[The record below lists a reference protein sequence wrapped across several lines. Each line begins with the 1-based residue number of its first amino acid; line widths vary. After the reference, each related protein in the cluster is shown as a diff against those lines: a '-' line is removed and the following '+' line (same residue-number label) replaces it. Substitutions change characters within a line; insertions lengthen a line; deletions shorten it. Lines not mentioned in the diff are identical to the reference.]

1 MPFLTIAS
9 IVVIISYAI
18 YSRVNTD
25 TSQNKTSQEPEILS
39 EEVQAVTPT
48 LSTSPTQDPTSAPK
62 PTTAAKIDVQVDSNL
77 NGVAPTSEKLV
88 YPGSAKVRTDG
99 SAQIY
104 ESNADGDTVYNWYK
118 SEFDKRSYNIR
129 NNVRT
134 KANDKFKAVLQ
145 GVSQLSSLKVTIDQ
159 ENAGAKTIITVE

>member
-25 TSQNKTSQEPEILS
+25 ISPKQQEPEVLS
-39 EEVQAVTPT
+39 DVDQAATPT
-48 LSTSPTQDPTSAPK
+48 LSSSPTLAPTSTPK
-62 PTTAAKIDVQVDSNL
+62 PNTPAKIEVQVDSQL
-77 NGVAPTSEKLV
+77 NGVASSSEKLI
-88 YPGSAKVRTDG
+88 YPGATKVRTDG
-99 SAQIY
+99 STEIY
-104 ESNADGDTVYNWYK
+104 ESGADGDTVYNWYK

-145 GVSQLSSLKVTIDQ
+145 GVSESSSLKVTIDQ
-159 ENAGAKTIITVE
+159 ENAGAKTTITIE

>member
-25 TSQNKTSQEPEILS
+25 ISQKHPTQEPEVLS
-39 EEVQAVTPT
+39 ETDQITPT
-48 LSTSPTQDPTSAPK
+48 PTSTPQ
-62 PTTAAKIDVQVDSNL
+62 PTTRPTTTAVPSKAKIDVQVNSQL
-77 NGVAPTSEKLV
+77 NGVAPTPEKLV
-88 YPGSAKVRTDG
+88 YPGTNKIRTDG
-99 SAQIY
+99 SAEIY
-104 ESNADGDTVYNWYK
+104 ETDADGDTVYNWYK

-145 GVSQLSSLKVTIDQ
+145 GVSESSSLKVTIDQ